1 MKKLSTKVNILPVI
15 AGLTKTEIRDL
26 DLKVRILAELGAAE
40 IRIYQLSEADSEE
53 TAPPGG
59 IQLLS
64 VCGTVE
70 VENPEHCDFTELIK
84 SLVRQ
89 IQDMQDVSHDL
100 HYKTYAALM
109 MALKTIKR

>member
-1 MKKLSTKVNILPVI
+1 M
-15 AGLTKTEIRDL
+15 
-26 DLKVRILAELGAAE
+26 
-40 IRIYQLSEADSEE
+40 
-53 TAPPGG
+53 
-59 IQLLS
+59 S